1 MNSEDAIEDAI
12 KAYKAVVRWIVNG
25 SCHFQPVPEA
35 DALLEGYR
43 VVFSRR
49 DSGPVKRRWLE
60 ERKARW
66 RE

>member
-1 MNSEDAIEDAI
+1 MNSEDAI
-12 KAYKAVVRWIVNG
+12 KAYKAVVGWIVNG

-49 DSGPVKRRWLE
+49 ESGLVRRRWLGE
-60 ERKARW
+60 TIARLH
-66 RE
+66 E

>member
-1 MNSEDAIEDAI
+1 MVCWMNSEDAI

-49 DSGPVKRRWLE
+49 DSGLVKRRWLE
-60 ERKARW
+60 EPIARW
-66 RE
+66 HE